1 MKTQVDS
8 LKLVLAFI
16 LVMNA
21 LWVAPV
27 RTAVAQESDKPEAIR
42 RSAGMISLPDPL
54 VSAAG
59 VKVTTARQWQ
69 DQRRAEVLEL
79 FREHV
84 YGRSPGRPEGVKFTV
99 VEEDPAA
106 LKGTATRREVD
117 ISFPGP
123 RGTFTFR
130 LVIYLPNPA
139 KKPVP
144 VFLLLNHRGNV
155 SAQVNNPFFP
165 VDQIIARGYA
175 AAGITL
181 GQLSPDKAGTYR
193 DGVLG
198 FLDGPEERSP
208 DAWRTI
214 AAWAWGGSRAM
225 DYFETDKQIDSKRVA
240 VAGHSR
246 GGKTALWCGAEDE
259 RFALTISNNSGETG
273 AALARRGVGQ
283 SLAIGNIRNPH
294 WFATNFKRY
303 NDKEDELPVDQHELI
318 ALLAPRL
325 AYVASAETDAWADPL
340 GEFLS
345 CVHATP
351 VYRLFGL
358 KGMETDKQPPLDQP
372 IHDGRIGYHIR
383 KGGHGMTEYDWQR
396 FMDFADRRLGKGI
409 EAKPAPKNQR
419 ESEGTPKPDR
429 EVSWPDDRWPQDDPT
444 NAGEAAAKKAAENRR
459 IDELYQQKKATL
471 SPERQRWESVLEE
484 NLGNGFY
491 LPAHKRDFVKGI
503 STAWDFVPDD
513 PKLPRVLL
521 IGDSVSRGYTLAT
534 RAALAG
540 KANVHRAPANC
551 GPTATGLEKLAV
563 WLGAGKWDVI
573 HFNFGIHDRATPLAD
588 YQSRLDQIITRLEA
602 TGAKL
607 IWASTTPIPRDD
619 AKKQDPESIVERNA
633 VAARLALQHGVAI
646 NDLFAFITPQLATT
660 QNRND
665 VHFNSGGYDLLG
677 QQVAR
682 AIAAEL
688 RIANGPEAKPAPK
701 DQREQEGTPKPDR
714 KPATYSFPPVNSLP
728 DLATMPD
735 PFRKPDGTRVATKA
749 EWPEQRAYLKALLE
763 HYLYGTIPPRPAGK
777 ELSFERISDEAY
789 SPPDSTIAGR
799 KQSYRITITRG
810 GKQHAFTFNL
820 WRPAA
825 ERRYPTLINNQ
836 PEHSPAAKEF
846 SMAEGLRRGYAVVEF
861 RRGEVAPDQ
870 ADNANRERGIFPL
883 YPEYDFATIAAWGWA
898 YQPVIDTLDRL
909 GVVAMDKI
917 IATGHSRGGQAA
929 MAGAIF
935 DERIAIAAPSTGGPF
950 SVGSTRQRDPEG
962 YRGKMDYAAN
972 FLKAQPHWFHPRY
985 AEFAGKQN
993 KQPWDATTLVAL
1005 VAPRPLLNV
1014 NAVGDGINNGL
1025 AHEAGTRAAQV
1036 IYGWWGAEQFPRLH
1050 WRDVE
1055 NKFGQKGHDQGPEEF
1070 LAIFDF
1076 ADEFFFGK
1084 PRGPSTYNVAP
1095 KSDTWRY
1102 DPAKFPLLIGWKIP
1116 ATR

>member
-27 RTAVAQESDKPEAIR
+27 GTAVAQESDKPEAIR
-42 RSAGMISLPDPL
+42 RSAGMSSLPDPL

-84 YGRSPGRPEGVKFTV
+84 YGRSPGRPEGLSFKV
-99 VEEDPAA
+99 VEEDPLA

-117 ISFPGP
+117 IAFPGP

-144 VFLLLNHRGNV
+144 VFLLLNHRCNV
-155 SAQVNNPFFP
+155 SGQVNNPFFP

-181 GQLSPDKAGTYR
+181 SQLSPDKADTYR

-198 FLDGPEERSP
+198 FIDGPEERSP

-240 VAGHSR
+240 VLGHSR

-259 RFALTISNNSGETG
+259 RFALTISNDSGETG

-294 WFATNFKRY
+294 WFTTNFKRY
-303 NDKEDELPVDQHELI
+303 NDKEDKLPVDQHELI

-325 AYVASAETDAWADPL
+325 AYVASAETDSWADPL

-358 KGMETDKQPPLDQP
+358 KGMETDQPPPLDQP

-383 KGGHGMTEYDWQR
+383 KGGHGLTEYDWQR
-396 FMDFADRRLGKGI
+396 FMDFADRRLGQG
-409 EAKPAPKNQR
+409 
-419 ESEGTPKPDR
+419 PD
-429 EVSWPDDRWPQDDPT
+429 
-444 NAGEAAAKKAAENRR
+444 
-459 IDELYQQKKATL
+459 
-471 SPERQRWESVLEE
+471 
-484 NLGNGFY
+484 
-491 LPAHKRDFVKGI
+491 
-503 STAWDFVPDD
+503 
-513 PKLPRVLL
+513 
-521 IGDSVSRGYTLAT
+521 
-534 RAALAG
+534 
-540 KANVHRAPANC
+540 
-551 GPTATGLEKLAV
+551 
-563 WLGAGKWDVI
+563 
-573 HFNFGIHDRATPLAD
+573 
-588 YQSRLDQIITRLEA
+588 
-602 TGAKL
+602 
-607 IWASTTPIPRDD
+607 
-619 AKKQDPESIVERNA
+619 
-633 VAARLALQHGVAI
+633 AR
-646 NDLFAFITPQLATT
+646 
-660 QNRND
+660 
-665 VHFNSGGYDLLG
+665 
-677 QQVAR
+677 
-682 AIAAEL
+682 
-688 RIANGPEAKPAPK
+688 PAPK
-701 DQREQEGTPKPDR
+701 DQREQEGTPKTNR

-735 PFRKPDGTRVATKA
+735 PFRKPDGTRVATQA

-763 HYLYGTIPPRPAGK
+763 HYLYGTIPPRPTGK

-836 PEHSPAAKEF
+836 PEHSQAAREF

-861 RRGEVAPDQ
+861 RRGEIAPDQ
-870 ADNANRERGIFPL
+870 ADNANRKRGIFPL

-917 IATGHSRGGQAA
+917 VATGHSRGGQTA

-962 YRGKMDYAAN
+962 YRGKMDYPAN

-985 AEFAGKQN
+985 FEFVGKQN
-993 KQPWDATTLVAL
+993 QQPWDATTLAAL
-1005 VAPRPLLNV
+1005 VAPRPLLHV
-1014 NAVGDGINNGL
+1014 NAVADGINNGL
-1025 AHEAGTRAAQV
+1025 AHEAGIRAAQV

-1084 PRGPSTYNVAP
+1084 PLGPSTYNAAP